1 MMKLETKI
9 SIKKNKKKLESIVL
23 TSQTYINIIS
33 FSEQVYKIK
42 YHDNIGILTK

>member
-1 MMKLETKI
+1 MMKLKTKI
-9 SIKKNKKKLESIVL
+9 SIKKKKLESIVL

-42 YHDNIGILTK
+42 YHDNTGILTK